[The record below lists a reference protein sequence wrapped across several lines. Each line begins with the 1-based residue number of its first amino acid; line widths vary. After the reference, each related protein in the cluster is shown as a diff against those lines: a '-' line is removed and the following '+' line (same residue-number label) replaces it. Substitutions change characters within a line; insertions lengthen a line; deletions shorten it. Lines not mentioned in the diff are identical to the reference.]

1 MKKLLLCLLV
11 LVLAGCKD
19 QVPSAYTKVDP
30 VTYGG
35 LKYQDDPETGIRCY
49 RFQNFEGI
57 SCVKVKE

>member
-11 LVLAGCKD
+11 LVLAACEN
-19 QVPSAYTKVDP
+19 QAPSADTKVDP

-49 RFQNFEGI
+49 RFQNYEGI
-57 SCVKVKE
+57 SCVKIKE